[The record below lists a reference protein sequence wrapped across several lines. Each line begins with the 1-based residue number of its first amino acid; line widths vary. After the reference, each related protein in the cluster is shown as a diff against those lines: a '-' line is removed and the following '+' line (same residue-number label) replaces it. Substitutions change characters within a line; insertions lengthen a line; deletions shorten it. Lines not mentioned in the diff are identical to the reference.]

1 MGACINGSNPVG
13 IRGTI
18 ECLSGKGKVKAMV
31 DVHELLDTW
40 IANVKDEELLAE
52 LKQMKDS
59 GDENAITDAFF
70 QDLAF
75 GTAGL
80 RGTIGAG
87 TNRMNIYTVG
97 RATQGFANYLNATF
111 ENPTVAIARDSRN
124 KGELFVKTTAAILAA
139 NGVTA
144 YVYPK
149 ISPVPT
155 LSWATRYLQCSG
167 GICMTASHN
176 PAPYNGYKAYGPDG
190 CQITSEAAAAISAAM
205 EATNPFTDVKT
216 MDFDEA
222 VEQGLVKWI
231 DDSVLDAYYDAV
243 VDKSVSAL
251 TPEQVEAAP
260 LKLVYTPLNGT
271 GLIPVT
277 TVLNKV
283 GITDITIVPEQKDP
297 DGNFPTCPYPNP
309 EIREAMQKG
318 IDLCQ
323 EVKPDLLLATDPDAD
338 RVGVACADGDDYT
351 LLTGNEMGVLLLDY
365 ICKMR
370 AARGEDLSRKVA
382 VTTIVS
388 SAMVDALAEEY
399 GFELRRCL
407 TGFKYIGDI
416 ITGLSDAG
424 EVDRFIFGF
433 EESYGYLSGD
443 HVRDKDAVNAS
454 MLICQMAQYYKLQGI
469 NLVQAMRALYEKYGY
484 YHNKTI
490 SLSYPGA
497 DGAAKM
503 AGIMAGLRETAPTE
517 IAGAKVEG
525 VVDYETGVNGLPKAN
540 VIEFD
545 LEGGDKAI
553 VRPSGTE
560 PKIKLYIFAKGAD
573 AAAADAQI
581 DAIEAAGRELLS

>member
-1 MGACINGSNPVG
+1 MA
-13 IRGTI
+13 
-18 ECLSGKGKVKAMV
+18 
-31 DVHELLDTW
+31 DVHELLETW

-52 LKQMKDS
+52 LTQMKES

-111 ENPTVAIARDSRN
+111 EKPTVAIARDSRN

-155 LSWATRYLQCSG
+155 LSWATRYLKCSG

-222 VEQGLVKWI
+222 VAQGLVKWI
-231 DDSVLDAYYDAV
+231 DDECLDAYYDAV

-370 AARGEDLSRKVA
+370 AARGENLKNKVA

-545 LEGGDKAI
+545 LEGGGKAI

-560 PKIKLYIFAKGAD
+560 PKIKLYIFAKGVD

>member
-1 MGACINGSNPVG
+1 MA
-13 IRGTI
+13 
-18 ECLSGKGKVKAMV
+18 
-31 DVHELLDTW
+31 DVHQLLDEW
-40 IANVKDEELLAE
+40 IANVEDEELLEE
-52 LKQMKDS
+52 LKALKDG
-59 GDENAITDAFF
+59 GDEAAITDAFF

-80 RGTIGAG
+80 RGTLGAG

-97 RATQGFANYLNATF
+97 RATQGFADYLVATY
-111 ENPTVAIARDSRN
+111 EHPTVAIARDSRN
-124 KGELFVKTTAAILAA
+124 KGELFVKTAASIFAA
-139 NGVTA
+139 NGVVA
-144 YVYPK
+144 KVYPK

-155 LSWATRYLQCSG
+155 LSWAVRDLACSG
-167 GICMTASHN
+167 GVCVTASHN
-176 PAPYNGYKAYGPDG
+176 PAQYNGYKAYGPDG
-190 CQITSEAAAAISAAM
+190 CQIASEVADAISAAI
-205 EATNPFTDVKT
+205 AKVDIWHDIKT

-222 VEQGLVKWI
+222 LAQGKIEWI
-231 DDSVLDAYYDAV
+231 GDDCLDRYYDAV
-243 VDKSVSAL
+243 LKTSVCTL
-251 TPEQVEAAP
+251 TDEESSAAP

-277 TVLNKV
+277 TVLNRA
-283 GITDITIVPEQKDP
+283 GITDITVVPEQKDP

-323 EVKPDLLLATDPDAD
+323 EVHPDLLLATDPDAD
-338 RVGVACADGDDYT
+338 RVGVACQDGDDYT

-370 AARGEDLSRKVA
+370 VARGEDLSNKVA

-388 SAMVDALAEEY
+388 SAMVDALAAEY

-416 ITGLSDAG
+416 ITSLSDAG
-424 EVDRFIFGF
+424 TPERFIFGF

-454 MLICQMAQYYKLQGI
+454 LLICQMAQHYKIQGK
-469 NLVQAMRALYEKYGY
+469 NLVEAMHELYEKYGY
-484 YHNKTI
+484 YHNKTV

-497 DGAAKM
+497 EGADKM
-503 AGIMAGLRETAPTE
+503 AGIMASLRAEAPSE
-517 IAGAKVEG
+517 IAGAPVEA
-525 VVDYETGVNGLPKAN
+525 VVDYQEGVNGLPKAN

-545 LEGGDKAI
+545 LDGGNKAI

-560 PKIKLYIFAKGAD
+560 PKIKLYIFAKGED
-573 AAAADAQI
+573 AAAADALIEQ
-581 DAIEAAGRELLS
+581 IEAAGRKLLS

>member
-1 MGACINGSNPVG
+1 MAARHINW
-13 IRGTI
+13 
-18 ECLSGKGKVKAMV
+18 EYKGKAATMV
-31 DVHELLDTW
+31 DVHELLNTW
-40 IANVKDEELLAE
+40 LANVTDEELLAE
-52 LKQMKDS
+52 LKAMQEA
-59 GDENAITDAFF
+59 GDEDAITDAFF

-97 RATQGFANYLNATF
+97 RATQGFADYLNKTF

-139 NGVTA
+139 NGVTS

-155 LSWATRYLQCSG
+155 LSWATRYLKCSG

-190 CQITSEAAAAISAAM
+190 CQITSEAADAISAAM
-205 EATNPFTDVKT
+205 NACDPFKDIKT
-216 MDFDEA
+216 MDFDAA

-231 DDSVLDAYYDAV
+231 DDEVLDAYYDAV
-243 VDKSVSAL
+243 ADKSVNNL
-251 TPEQVEAAP
+251 TDEQIANAP

-283 GITDITIVPEQKDP
+283 GITDITVVPEQRDP
-297 DGNFPTCPYPNP
+297 DGDFPTCPYPNP

-370 AARGEDLSRKVA
+370 AERGEDLSNKVA

-388 SAMVDALAEEY
+388 SAMVDALAAEY

-424 EVDRFIFGF
+424 KVDRFIFGF

-454 MLICQMAQYYKLQGI
+454 MLICQMAQYYKLQGK
-469 NLVQAMRALYEKYGY
+469 NLVEAMRDLYEKHGY
-484 YHNKTI
+484 YHNKTV

-503 AGIMAGLRETAPTE
+503 AGIMKSLRDEAPAE
-517 IAGAKVEG
+517 IAGSKVEA
-525 VVDYETGVNGLPKAN
+525 VVDYATCVNGLPAAD

-545 LEGGDKAI
+545 LEGGNKAI

-560 PKIKLYIFAKGAD
+560 PKIKLYIFAKGED
-573 AAAADAQI
+573 AAAADALI
-581 DAIEAAGRELLS
+581 AAIEEDGRKLLS